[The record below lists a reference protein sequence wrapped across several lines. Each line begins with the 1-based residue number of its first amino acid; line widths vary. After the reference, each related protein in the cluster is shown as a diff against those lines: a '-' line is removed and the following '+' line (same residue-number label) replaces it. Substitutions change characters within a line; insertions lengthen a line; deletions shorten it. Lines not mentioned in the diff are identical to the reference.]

1 MSKIPSLYAFT
12 DIPVV
17 PNPAKGI
24 RFAQASWAYQ
34 DFVPT
39 KPRPKSNFKAK
50 VHHMTEKVHG
60 IDVSTN
66 IR

>member
-24 RFAQASWAYQ
+24 RFAQASWAYRE
-34 DFVPT
+34 FVPT
-39 KPRPKSNFKAK
+39 KPQPKSNFKTK
-50 VHHMTEKVHG
+50 VHHMNEKVHG